1 MQRYFLDKQNQIQK
15 DDLHHILK
23 VMRMQTGDQVEVC
36 DQLGNCHLVRLKIE
50 GNSVTYDILSTLDQ
64 PTKLHHITLIQG
76 LGKGDKNEFVIKY
89 ATQFGV
95 DSILFV
101 EMKRSVSKM
110 DEDTFIKKQE
120 RYIKIAEES
129 ARLSHRNQVPTIT
142 FLPSLKH
149 LKTRF
154 DLGIVAYENDRNTTL
169 IDKIEQLN
177 PASNIALVIGPE
189 GGIDTSEM
197 ALLKDNDFI
206 SVGLGTRIL
215 QTEVACLYG
224 LSVIDAVLE
233 RKK

>member
-36 DQLGNCHLVRLKIE
+36 DPLGNCHLVRLKIE
-50 GNSVTYDILSTLDQ
+50 GNSVTYNILSTLDQ
-64 PTKLHHITLIQG
+64 PIKLHHITLIQG